1 MITAPPGSAGRTDEQ
16 RHAADEVAMQG

>member
-16 RHAADEVAMQG
+16 RHAADEVAVQG

>member
-16 RHAADEVAMQG
+16 RHAAGEVAVQG

>member
-16 RHAADEVAMQG
+16 RHAVAEVAVRG

>member
-16 RHAADEVAMQG
+16 RHAADEVAVHG